1 MSESICVTTLVE
13 NTVHQ
18 RRLKAE
24 HGLAIYIQFG
34 RHHVLFD
41 TGQSD
46 LLLQNARLLDLDLR
60 RLDAI
65 VLSHGHYDHCG
76 GLKTAGSL
84 SPACKLLLHPAA
96 VAAKFSANTEGIV
109 RFIGMPDDAQEVV
122 RASAA
127 TVWTREVTEVVPGL
141 FATGEIPRQTDF
153 EDVGGRFFLDEQCQQ
168 PDPLVDDQAL
178 FFESA
183 DGLVVLLGCAH
194 AGVVNT
200 LEYIQHIAHGRPIHT
215 VLGGMHLLTAGPDR
229 MARTIEAFR
238 RLKIQRIAPAHCT
251 GTSAVA
257 QLWAAFPDRCSTSAV
272 GTSMTFQN
280 Q

>member
-1 MSESICVTTLVE
+1 MSESIRVTTLVE
-13 NTVHQ
+13 NTVYQ
-18 RRLKAE
+18 RGLKAE
-24 HGLAIYIQFG
+24 HGLAFHIQFG
-34 RHHVLFD
+34 RHQVLFD

-96 VAAKFSANTEGIV
+96 VAAKFSANTENTV
-109 RFIGMPDDAQEVV
+109 RFIGMPDDAQEVI
-122 RASAA
+122 RSSA
-127 TVWTREVTEVVPGL
+127 TIVWTRGLTEVVPGL
-141 FATGEIPRQTDF
+141 FATGEIPRQTGF

-178 FFESA
+178 FFESEG
-183 DGLVVLLGCAH
+183 GLVVLLGCAH

-200 LEYIQHIAHGRPIHT
+200 LLHIERMTGGKRVRA
-215 VLGGMHLLTAGPDR
+215 VLGGMHLLNASPK
-229 MARTIEAFR
+229 
-238 RLKIQRIAPAHCT
+238 RLAATVDALRQRGIPLLVPAHCT
-251 GTSAVA
+251 G
-257 QLWAAFPDRCSTSAV
+257 WAALARLWESFPGHCAAPGV
-272 GTSMTFQN
+272 GHQFTF
-280 Q
+280 

>member
-1 MSESICVTTLVE
+1 MSESIRVTTLVE
-13 NTVHQ
+13 NTVYQ
-18 RRLKAE
+18 RGLKAE
-24 HGLAIYIQFG
+24 HGLAFHIQFG
-34 RHHVLFD
+34 RHQVLFD

-96 VAAKFSANTEGIV
+96 VAAKFSANTENTV
-109 RFIGMPDDAQEVV
+109 RFIGMPDDAQEVI
-122 RASAA
+122 RSSA
-127 TVWTREVTEVVPGL
+127 TIVWTRGLTEVVPGL
-141 FATGEIPRQTDF
+141 FATGEIPRQTGF

-178 FFESA
+178 FFESEG
-183 DGLVVLLGCAH
+183 GLVVLLGCAH

-200 LEYIQHIAHGRPIHT
+200 LLHIERMTGGKRVRA
-215 VLGGMHLLTAGPDR
+215 VLGGMHLLNTSPK
-229 MARTIEAFR
+229 
-238 RLKIQRIAPAHCT
+238 RLAATVDALRQRGIPLLVPAHCT
-251 GTSAVA
+251 G
-257 QLWAAFPDRCSTSAV
+257 WAALARLWESFPGHCAAPGV
-272 GTSMTFQN
+272 GHQFTF
-280 Q
+280 